1 MSVPVKEKKSKNHRK
16 ERKEKGPADDFKRS
30 LLVRFT
36 LVTEKIDEKNTEKKR
51 KDTVSEEACLFT
63 LVTLQV
69 SMTLNDFGNSY
80 WTFSTIKNSS
90 RC

>member
-69 SMTLNDFGNSY
+69 SMT
-80 WTFSTIKNSS
+80 
-90 RC
+90 